1 MSLSKTT
8 NQKQATKSLP
18 DEKEKVCVIIG
29 IFGTITMSFPYAI
42 PKREFLELVDEVFLN
57 ETSTKEEIEEVY
69 NGLMRIGMDFSDVFK
84 YIKDSEGQVDYCRRQ
99 HHKRTNESLSSE
111 RFLVMWCAMIY
122 GLIKVGRIQDEGG
135 SDGFIF
141 IEDGDKYSANE
152 LGAMI
157 SQAMDYRVLIAEQ
170 ERNAK
175 KAKNDKKR
183 KAKKAK
189 KTAGR
194 TEQQLQEDERR
205 SMGGE
210 DINQAVKH
218 LECCEMMAI
227 AEPCFDYDCDVSL
240 DIVEVAFIR
249 VFPVEV
255 SPEVICYNQ
264 DFSYNILRT
273 AVIEE
278 EDGNGKKLIT
288 VI

>member
-1 MSLSKTT
+1 MSLAKTT

-18 DEKEKVCVIIG
+18 DEKEKVCIIIG
-29 IFGTITMSFPYAI
+29 IFGTISMSFPYAI
-42 PKREFLELVDEVFLN
+42 PKREFLELVEEVFLN

-69 NGLMRIGMDFSDVFK
+69 NGLMRVGMDYSDAFK
-84 YIKDSEGQVDYCRRQ
+84 YIKDSEGQVDYCRHQ

-122 GLIKVGRIQDEGG
+122 GLIKVGRIQDEGC

-157 SQAMDYRVLIAEQ
+157 SQEMDNRVLIAEQ

-183 KAKKAK
+183 QAKKAK

-194 TEQQLQEDERR
+194 TEQGLQEDERR
-205 SMGGE
+205 AMGGE

-218 LECCEMMAI
+218 LECVELFAI
-227 AEPCFDYDCDVSL
+227 AHPCFDYDCDVSL
-240 DIVEVAFIR
+240 NIMENITVEG
-249 VFPVEV
+249 
-255 SPEVICYNQ
+255 Y
-264 DFSYNILRT
+264 
-273 AVIEE
+273 VIEE
-278 EDGNGKKLIT
+278 AFAVAYFI
-288 VI
+288 